1 MPATPEQTARIQ
13 IDAHL
18 SAAGWIVQSLDELNL
33 SAGKGVA
40 VREMQSQGGPADY
53 VLFVD
58 GKALGVLEAKK
69 AGTPLSGVA
78 EQSQRYTAAKH
89 WIPQRWADPLPFTYE
104 STGIET
110 NFRDQRDPDSRSRP
124 VFAFHTPEHLLELVQ
139 QPDTL
144 RARLRKFPALI
155 TAPLRECQIDAVT
168 SLEKSLAA
176 NRPRALIQMATGAG
190 KTFTAVTQV
199 YRLIKHAGAKRIL
212 FLVDR
217 GNLGRQ
223 TVNEFQQ
230 FTTPDDG
237 RKFTVST
244 IQRLYSQLSGNA
256 AFDDEA
262 DEHSGYEA
270 AGATAGK
277 DPLEVRYNPKIP
289 IESFDFVIVDECH
302 RSIYNL
308 WRQVIEYFDAFLI
321 GLTATPSKATL
332 GFFDRN
338 LVTEYPYV
346 QAVADGVN
354 VGYDIYRIKTEVSE
368 KGVTVKAGHDYQ
380 KRDRLTRAKRW
391 ELQEAEE
398 TFQKTQLD
406 RSVVVPD
413 QIRTVIRTFRE
424 KLFTE
429 IFTDRPARA
438 AAMGLD
444 EPWVPKTLIFA
455 KDDSHAE
462 DIVDIVRKEF
472 GKGND
477 FCKKV
482 TYRASGKSEDIIKA
496 FRTAPEFRIAV
507 TVDMIATG
515 TDIKPLECLLFLR
528 DVRSQLYFE
537 QMKGRGTRTIDP
549 DALASV
555 TPDAGG
561 KTRFV
566 LVDAVGVTESD
577 KTDSRPM
584 ESKPSVAFD
593 KLLLGIA
600 MGARDEATL
609 TTVAS
614 RLARLDRMLSLA
626 DREEIAKV
634 SGGPSVKQIAAALI
648 RATDPDEI
656 EKVAERVAEASRL
669 SLFEDQR
676 QDASATL
683 SLFEDQTQDTSAT
696 FNFFDTEAETTKVE
710 GAYLPHWHQDGV
722 VYFVTFRLADSLPQE
737 KLQAFTEEKE
747 LWQKQNPEPHS
758 PEQKAEYHERFPQR
772 LQQWLDLGYGSMIL
786 KHEDAA
792 LIVSNAI
799 THFEGDRYTLDEF
812 VVAANHVH
820 VLVAPL
826 GEHTL
831 SDILHSWKSF
841 TAKELLKLP
850 VAEKLSTAPTV
861 WQKESWDHIVRSE
874 ASLNKFREYI
884 RAHKVAEASCLRSM
898 EELRRDAAATLA
910 NEAAKPLVSNPALRD
925 LLEAKRRKAD
935 VTIDHLTGDTLISA
949 GYDEEKARQLVT
961 SWKQFLEDNQDEI
974 TALQILYN
982 KPHAKRHLVY
992 EELKT
997 LAEAVGRPPYHIAPA
1012 EVWKAYEHLEKR
1024 PVTADPV
1031 KVLTNLITLV
1041 RHAVDPE
1048 ATPLAPFPELVEERF
1063 RRWLAQHQ
1071 KVAEASSLSTS
1082 ENQRQDA
1089 SATFTAEQV
1098 HWLEVIKNYIAL
1110 NGAFATD
1117 DQDAYLDAWQS
1128 VDSDEGVPLAVAN
1141 RVFGKDALKPMIEEL
1156 NEVLVA

>member
-1 MPATPEQTARIQ
+1 
-13 IDAHL
+13 
-18 SAAGWIVQSLDELNL
+18 
-33 SAGKGVA
+33 
-40 VREMQSQGGPADY
+40 
-53 VLFVD
+53 
-58 GKALGVLEAKK
+58 
-69 AGTPLSGVA
+69 
-78 EQSQRYTAAKH
+78 
-89 WIPQRWADPLPFTYE
+89 
-104 STGIET
+104 
-110 NFRDQRDPDSRSRP
+110 
-124 VFAFHTPEHLLELVQ
+124 LELVQ
-139 QPDTL
+139 QPATL
-144 RARLRKFPALI
+144 RARLRQLPALN

-176 NRPRALIQMATGAG
+176 NRPRALIQMATGSG
-190 KTFTAVTQV
+190 KTFTAVTQA

-237 RKFTVST
+237 RKFTDLYNVQMLGPGGIDPVCKVTVST

-256 AFDDEA
+256 TFDDEA

-338 LVTEYPYV
+338 IVTEYPYV

-391 ELQEAEE
+391 EIQEAEE
-398 TFQKTQLD
+398 TYQKTQLD

-413 QIRTVIRTFRE
+413 QLRTIIRTFRE

-438 AAMGLD
+438 KAMGLD

-482 TYRASGKSEDIIKA
+482 TYRADGKSEDIIKA
-496 FRTAPEFRIAV
+496 FRTSPEFRIAV

-614 RLARLDRMLSLA
+614 RLARLDRMLSPA

-648 RATDPDEI
+648 KATDPDEI
-656 EKVAERVAEASRL
+656 KARAQASGATTYSEPTAAEL
-669 SLFEDQR
+669 
-676 QDASATL
+676 
-683 SLFEDQTQDTSAT
+683 
-696 FNFFDTEAETTKVE
+696 
-710 GAYLPHWHQDGV
+710 
-722 VYFVTFRLADSLPQE
+722 
-737 KLQAFTEEKE
+737 
-747 LWQKQNPEPHS
+747 
-758 PEQKAEYHERFPQR
+758 KAAA
-772 LQQWLDLGYGSMIL
+772 
-786 KHEDAA
+786 AA
-792 LIVSNAI
+792 L
-799 THFEGDRYTLDEF
+799 
-812 VVAANHVH
+812 
-820 VLVAPL
+820 
-826 GEHTL
+826 
-831 SDILHSWKSF
+831 
-841 TAKELLKLP
+841 
-850 VAEKLSTAPTV
+850 AE
-861 WQKESWDHIVRSE
+861 
-874 ASLNKFREYI
+874 
-884 RAHKVAEASCLRSM
+884 
-898 EELRRDAAATLA
+898 
-910 NEAAKPLVSNPALRD
+910 EAAMPLASNPALRD

-935 VTIDHLTGDTLISA
+935 VTIDHLTGDTVISA

-982 KPHAKRHLVY
+982 RPHAKRHLVY

-997 LAEAVGRPPYHIAPA
+997 LAEAVARPPYHIAPA

-1024 PVTADPV
+1024 PLTTDPV
-1031 KVLTNLITLV
+1031 KTLTNLITLV
-1041 RHAVDPE
+1041 RHTVDPQK
-1048 ATPLAPFPELVEERF
+1048 TPLAPFPELVETRF
-1063 RRWLAQHQ
+1063 QQWLAQHGGRFTD
-1071 KVAEASSLSTS
+1071 A
-1082 ENQRQDA
+1082 QR
-1089 SATFTAEQV
+1089 
-1098 HWLEVIKNYIAL
+1098 HWLDVIKNYVAL

-1117 DQDAYLDAWQS
+1117 DQEAYLDAWQS
-1128 VDSDEGVPLAVAN
+1128 VDSDEGVPLAVA
-1141 RVFGKDALKPMIEEL
+1141 RKAFGGDPKDIIEEL
-1156 NEVLVA
+1156 NTILVA

>member
-1 MPATPEQTARIQ
+1 MHHPEAAARET
-13 IDAHL
+13 IDAL
-18 SAAGWIVQSLDELNL
+18 LGAAGWAIQNIASLNL
-33 SAGKGVA
+33 HASRGVA
-40 VREMQSQGGPADY
+40 VREMQSHGGPADY
-53 VLFVD
+53 ILFVD
-58 GKALGVLEAKK
+58 GKALGIVEAKK
-69 AGTPLSGVA
+69 EGTTLSAVA
-78 EQSQRYTAAKH
+78 EQSARYTAAMK

-104 STGIET
+104 STGVET

-144 RARLRKFPALI
+144 RARLKALPTAHPLAGPAGQPDQ
-155 TAPLRECQIDAVT
+155 TSRLRECQIDAVT

-176 NRPRALIQMATGAG
+176 NRPRALIQMATGSG
-190 KTFTAVTQV
+190 KTFTAVTQA
-199 YRLIKHAGAKRIL
+199 YRLIKHAGARRIL

-237 RKFTVST
+237 RKFTDLYNVQMLGPGGIDPVCKVTVST

-256 AFDDEA
+256 TFDDEA

-338 LVTEYPYV
+338 LVIEKRRRLVGVLDGVSGANAARRVSRRAEPANQYPYV

-391 ELQEAEE
+391 EIQEAEE
-398 TFQKTQLD
+398 TYQKTQLD

-413 QIRTVIRTFRE
+413 QIRTIIRTFRE

-438 AAMGLD
+438 KAMGLD

-549 DALASV
+549 DVLASV

-561 KTRFV
+561 KTRPAIV
-566 LVDAVGVTESD
+566 N
-577 KTDSRPM
+577 
-584 ESKPSVAFD
+584 
-593 KLLLGIA
+593 LG
-600 MGARDEATL
+600 
-609 TTVAS
+609 
-614 RLARLDRMLSLA
+614 LSLPC
-626 DREEIAKV
+626 RWM
-634 SGGPSVKQIAAALI
+634 S
-648 RATDPDEI
+648 
-656 EKVAERVAEASRL
+656 
-669 SLFEDQR
+669 
-676 QDASATL
+676 QD
-683 SLFEDQTQDTSAT
+683 
-696 FNFFDTEAETTKVE
+696 
-710 GAYLPHWHQDGV
+710 
-722 VYFVTFRLADSLPQE
+722 
-737 KLQAFTEEKE
+737 
-747 LWQKQNPEPHS
+747 PEPLS
-758 PEQKAEYHERFPQR
+758 
-772 LQQWLDLGYGSMIL
+772 
-786 KHEDAA
+786 
-792 LIVSNAI
+792 
-799 THFEGDRYTLDEF
+799 F
-812 VVAANHVH
+812 V
-820 VLVAPL
+820 
-826 GEHTL
+826 
-831 SDILHSWKSF
+831 
-841 TAKELLKLP
+841 
-850 VAEKLSTAPTV
+850 
-861 WQKESWDHIVRSE
+861 
-874 ASLNKFREYI
+874 
-884 RAHKVAEASCLRSM
+884 
-898 EELRRDAAATLA
+898 
-910 NEAAKPLVSNPALRD
+910 
-925 LLEAKRRKAD
+925 
-935 VTIDHLTGDTLISA
+935 
-949 GYDEEKARQLVT
+949 
-961 SWKQFLEDNQDEI
+961 
-974 TALQILYN
+974 
-982 KPHAKRHLVY
+982 
-992 EELKT
+992 
-997 LAEAVGRPPYHIAPA
+997 
-1012 EVWKAYEHLEKR
+1012 
-1024 PVTADPV
+1024 
-1031 KVLTNLITLV
+1031 
-1041 RHAVDPE
+1041 
-1048 ATPLAPFPELVEERF
+1048 
-1063 RRWLAQHQ
+1063 
-1071 KVAEASSLSTS
+1071 
-1082 ENQRQDA
+1082 
-1089 SATFTAEQV
+1089 
-1098 HWLEVIKNYIAL
+1098 
-1110 NGAFATD
+1110 
-1117 DQDAYLDAWQS
+1117 
-1128 VDSDEGVPLAVAN
+1128 
-1141 RVFGKDALKPMIEEL
+1141 
-1156 NEVLVA
+1156 

>member
-1 MPATPEQTARIQ
+1 LRAPEQQARET
-13 IDAHL
+13 IDAL
-18 SAAGWIVQSLDELNL
+18 LGAAGWAIQDIASLNL
-33 SAGKGVA
+33 HAARGVA
-40 VREMQSQGGPADY
+40 VREMQSHGGPADY
-53 VLFVD
+53 ILFVD
-58 GKALGVLEAKK
+58 GKALGIVEAKK
-69 AGTPLSGVA
+69 EGTTLSAVA
-78 EQSQRYTAAKH
+78 EQSARYTAAMK

-139 QPDTL
+139 QPETL
-144 RARLRKFPALI
+144 RARLHQFPALN

-176 NRPRALIQMATGAG
+176 NRPRALIQMATGSG
-190 KTFTAVTQV
+190 KTFTAVTQT
-199 YRLIKHAGAKRIL
+199 YRLIKHAGARRIL

-223 TVNEFQQ
+223 TVNEPSGARQTARKGSPKGQRGGADQFQQ

-237 RKFTVST
+237 RKFTDLYNVQMLGPGGIDPVCKVTVST

-256 AFDDEA
+256 TFDDEA

-338 LVTEYPYV
+338 LVTEPSGARQTARRGSPKGRRGGADQYPYV

-391 ELQEAEE
+391 EIQEAEE

-413 QIRTVIRTFRE
+413 QLRTVIRTFRE

-438 AAMGLD
+438 KAMGLD

-614 RLARLDRMLSLA
+614 RLARLDRMLSPA

-634 SGGPSVKQIAAALI
+634 SGGHSVKQIAAALI
-648 RATDPDEI
+648 KATDPDEI
-656 EKVAERVAEASRL
+656 KAKAQASGATTYSEPTPAELKAAAEA
-669 SLFEDQR
+669 
-676 QDASATL
+676 
-683 SLFEDQTQDTSAT
+683 
-696 FNFFDTEAETTKVE
+696 
-710 GAYLPHWHQDGV
+710 
-722 VYFVTFRLADSLPQE
+722 LAD
-737 KLQAFTEEKE
+737 
-747 LWQKQNPEPHS
+747 
-758 PEQKAEYHERFPQR
+758 
-772 LQQWLDLGYGSMIL
+772 
-786 KHEDAA
+786 
-792 LIVSNAI
+792 
-799 THFEGDRYTLDEF
+799 
-812 VVAANHVH
+812 
-820 VLVAPL
+820 
-826 GEHTL
+826 
-831 SDILHSWKSF
+831 
-841 TAKELLKLP
+841 
-850 VAEKLSTAPTV
+850 
-861 WQKESWDHIVRSE
+861 E
-874 ASLNKFREYI
+874 A
-884 RAHKVAEASCLRSM
+884 
-898 EELRRDAAATLA
+898 T
-910 NEAAKPLVSNPALRD
+910 KPLASNPALRD
-925 LLEAKRRKAD
+925 LLEGKRRKAD
-935 VTIDHLTGDTLISA
+935 VTIDHLTGDELISA

-982 KPHAKRHLVY
+982 LPRRSGAKTGLVY

-997 LAEAVGRPPYHIAPA
+997 LAEAVARPPYHIAPA

-1024 PVTADPV
+1024 PLTTDPV
-1031 KVLTNLITLV
+1031 KTLTNLITLV
-1041 RHAVDPE
+1041 RHTVDPQK
-1048 ATPLAPFPELVEERF
+1048 TPLAPFPELVETRYQQ
-1063 RRWLAQHQ
+1063 WLAQHGERFTD
-1071 KVAEASSLSTS
+1071 A
-1082 ENQRQDA
+1082 QR
-1089 SATFTAEQV
+1089 
-1098 HWLEVIKNYIAL
+1098 HWLDVIKNYVAL
-1110 NGAFATD
+1110 NGAFAID

-1141 RVFGKDALKPMIEEL
+1141 RVFGKDALKPIIEEL

>member
-1 MPATPEQTARIQ
+1 MPDTPEQQARET
-13 IDAHL
+13 IDALL
-18 SAAGWIVQSLDELNL
+18 SAAGWTIQNIASLNL
-33 SAGKGVA
+33 HASRGVA
-40 VREMQSQGGPADY
+40 VREMQSHGGPADY
-53 VLFVD
+53 ILFVD
-58 GKALGVLEAKK
+58 GKALGIVEAKK
-69 AGTPLSGVA
+69 EGTTLSAVA
-78 EQSQRYTAAKH
+78 EQSARYTAAMK
-89 WIPQRWADPLPFTYE
+89 WIPQRWVDPLPFTYE

-144 RARLRKFPALI
+144 RARLRQFPALN

-176 NRPRALIQMATGAG
+176 NRPRALIQMATGSG
-190 KTFTAVTQV
+190 KTFTAVTQA
-199 YRLIKHAGAKRIL
+199 YRLIKHAGARRIL

-237 RKFTVST
+237 RTFTDLYNVQMLGPGGIDPVCKVTVST

-256 AFDDEA
+256 TFDDEA

-391 ELQEAEE
+391 EIQEAEE
-398 TFQKTQLD
+398 TYQKTQLD

-438 AAMGLD
+438 KAMGLD

-614 RLARLDRMLSLA
+614 RLARLDRMLSQA

-634 SGGPSVKQIAAALI
+634 SGGHSVKQIAAALI
-648 RATDPDEI
+648 KATDPDEI
-656 EKVAERVAEASRL
+656 RGRALPPGTPTYSEPTPAELKAAAEAL
-669 SLFEDQR
+669 
-676 QDASATL
+676 
-683 SLFEDQTQDTSAT
+683 
-696 FNFFDTEAETTKVE
+696 AE
-710 GAYLPHWHQDGV
+710 
-722 VYFVTFRLADSLPQE
+722 
-737 KLQAFTEEKE
+737 
-747 LWQKQNPEPHS
+747 
-758 PEQKAEYHERFPQR
+758 
-772 LQQWLDLGYGSMIL
+772 
-786 KHEDAA
+786 
-792 LIVSNAI
+792 
-799 THFEGDRYTLDEF
+799 
-812 VVAANHVH
+812 
-820 VLVAPL
+820 
-826 GEHTL
+826 
-831 SDILHSWKSF
+831 
-841 TAKELLKLP
+841 
-850 VAEKLSTAPTV
+850 
-861 WQKESWDHIVRSE
+861 E
-874 ASLNKFREYI
+874 AS
-884 RAHKVAEASCLRSM
+884 
-898 EELRRDAAATLA
+898 
-910 NEAAKPLVSNPALRD
+910 KPLASNPALRD

-935 VTIDHLTGDTLISA
+935 VTIDHLTGDTVISA

-982 KPHAKRHLVY
+982 RPHAKRHLVY

-997 LAEAVGRPPYHIAPA
+997 LAEAIARPPYHIAPA

-1024 PVTADPV
+1024 PLTTDPV
-1031 KVLTNLITLV
+1031 KTLTNLITLV
-1041 RHAVDPE
+1041 RHTVDPQK
-1048 ATPLAPFPELVEERF
+1048 TPLAPFPELVETRYQQ
-1063 RRWLAQHQ
+1063 WLAQQ
-1071 KVAEASSLSTS
+1071 QESGLGVSPQTLKTPPQAQTP
-1082 ENQRQDA
+1082 R
-1089 SATFTAEQV
+1089 FTPEQI
-1098 HWLEVIKNYIAL
+1098 HWLDVIKNYVAL

-1141 RVFGKDALKPMIEEL
+1141 RIFGKDALKPIIEEL

>member
-1 MPATPEQTARIQ
+1 MPPTPEQQARET
-13 IDAHL
+13 IDAML
-18 SAAGWIVQSLDELNL
+18 AAAGWVVQDIKELNL
-33 SAGKGVA
+33 SASRGVA
-40 VREMQSQGGPADY
+40 IRELQSMGGPADY
-53 VLFVD
+53 ILFVD
-58 GKALGVLEAKK
+58 GKALGIIEAKK
-69 AGTPLSGVA
+69 EGTTLSAVA
-78 EQSQRYTAAKH
+78 LQSERYTAAMK
-89 WIPQRWADPLPFTYE
+89 WIPQRWVDPLPFTYE
-104 STGIET
+104 TTGIET

-144 RARLRKFPALI
+144 RARLRQFPALN

-176 NRPRALIQMATGAG
+176 NRPRALIQMATGSG
-190 KTFTAVTQV
+190 KTFTAVTQA

-223 TVNEFQQ
+223 TVREFQN

-237 RKFTVST
+237 RSFTDLYNVQMLGPGGIDPVCKVTVST

-256 AFDDEA
+256 TFDDEA

-391 ELQEAEE
+391 EIQEAEE
-398 TFQKTQLD
+398 TYQKTQLD

-413 QIRTVIRTFRE
+413 QLRTVIRTFRE

-438 AAMGLD
+438 KAMGLD

-477 FCKKV
+477 FCRKV

-584 ESKPSVAFD
+584 ESKPSIAFD

-600 MGARDEATL
+600 MGKRDEPTL
-609 TTVAS
+609 TTAAS
-614 RLARLDRMLSLA
+614 RLARLDRMLSQA

-634 SGGPSVKQIAAALI
+634 SGGHSVKQIAAALI
-648 RATDPDEI
+648 KVTDPDEI
-656 EKVAERVAEASRL
+656 RGRALPPGAPTYSEPTPAELKAAAEA
-669 SLFEDQR
+669 
-676 QDASATL
+676 
-683 SLFEDQTQDTSAT
+683 
-696 FNFFDTEAETTKVE
+696 
-710 GAYLPHWHQDGV
+710 
-722 VYFVTFRLADSLPQE
+722 LAD
-737 KLQAFTEEKE
+737 
-747 LWQKQNPEPHS
+747 
-758 PEQKAEYHERFPQR
+758 
-772 LQQWLDLGYGSMIL
+772 
-786 KHEDAA
+786 
-792 LIVSNAI
+792 
-799 THFEGDRYTLDEF
+799 
-812 VVAANHVH
+812 
-820 VLVAPL
+820 
-826 GEHTL
+826 
-831 SDILHSWKSF
+831 
-841 TAKELLKLP
+841 
-850 VAEKLSTAPTV
+850 
-861 WQKESWDHIVRSE
+861 
-874 ASLNKFREYI
+874 
-884 RAHKVAEASCLRSM
+884 
-898 EELRRDAAATLA
+898 
-910 NEAAKPLVSNPALRD
+910 EAAKPLASNPALRE

-935 VTIDHLTGDTLISA
+935 ITIDHLTGDQLISA

-992 EELKT
+992 EELKA
-997 LAEAVGRPPYHIAPA
+997 LAAAIARPPYHIAPA

-1024 PVTADPV
+1024 PLTTDPV
-1031 KVLTNLITLV
+1031 KTLTNLITLV
-1041 RHAVDPE
+1041 RHTVDPE
-1048 ATPLAPFPELVEERF
+1048 LTPLAPFPELVEQRF
-1063 RRWLAQHQ
+1063 VCWLAQQ
-1071 KVAEASSLSTS
+1071 QSRSVGVSPTSSSPRFTEA
-1082 ENQRQDA
+1082 QI
-1089 SATFTAEQV
+1089 
-1098 HWLEVIKNYIAL
+1098 HWLKVIRDYIAL
-1110 NGAFATD
+1110 SGAFATD
-1117 DQDAYLDAWQS
+1117 DQAAYLDAWQS
-1128 VDSDEGVPLAVAN
+1128 VDSDEGVPLAVAK
-1141 RVFGKDALKPMIEEL
+1141 RVFGEDPKSIIEEL
-1156 NEVLVA
+1156 NQALIA

>member
-1 MPATPEQTARIQ
+1 MAASTPEQLARET
-13 IDAHL
+13 IDAL
-18 SAAGWIVQSLDELNL
+18 LTTAGWSVQSLKDLNL
-33 SAGKGVA
+33 SASRGVA
-40 VREMQSQGGPADY
+40 VREMQSTGGPADY
-53 VLFVD
+53 ILFVD
-58 GKALGVLEAKK
+58 GKALGVVEAKK
-69 AGTPLSGVA
+69 EGTTLSAVA
-78 EQSQRYTAAKH
+78 EQSARYTTAKN

-104 STGIET
+104 TTGIET

-139 QPDTL
+139 QPSTL
-144 RARLRKFPALI
+144 RKRLRHLAFAHPLVE
-155 TAPLRECQIDAVT
+155 TGLRECQIDALT
-168 SLEKSLAA
+168 SLEKSLAD
-176 NRPRALIQMATGAG
+176 NRPRALIQMATGSG
-190 KTFTAVTQV
+190 KTFTAVTQA

-237 RKFTVST
+237 RKFTDLYNVQMLGPGGIDPVCKVTVST

-256 AFDDEA
+256 TFDDEA
-262 DEHSGYEA
+262 DEHSAYEA

-391 ELQEAEE
+391 EIQEAEE

-413 QIRTVIRTFRE
+413 QLRTVIRTFRE

-429 IFTDRPARA
+429 IFTERPARA
-438 AAMGLD
+438 KAMGLD

-584 ESKPSVAFD
+584 ESKPSIAFD

-614 RLARLDRMLSLA
+614 RLARLDRMLSQP

-634 SGGPSVKQIAAALI
+634 SGGHSVKQIAAALI
-648 RATDPDEI
+648 KATDPDEI
-656 EKVAERVAEASRL
+656 KGRALPPGAPTYSEPTRAELKAAAEAL
-669 SLFEDQR
+669 
-676 QDASATL
+676 
-683 SLFEDQTQDTSAT
+683 
-696 FNFFDTEAETTKVE
+696 AE
-710 GAYLPHWHQDGV
+710 
-722 VYFVTFRLADSLPQE
+722 
-737 KLQAFTEEKE
+737 
-747 LWQKQNPEPHS
+747 
-758 PEQKAEYHERFPQR
+758 
-772 LQQWLDLGYGSMIL
+772 
-786 KHEDAA
+786 
-792 LIVSNAI
+792 
-799 THFEGDRYTLDEF
+799 
-812 VVAANHVH
+812 
-820 VLVAPL
+820 
-826 GEHTL
+826 
-831 SDILHSWKSF
+831 
-841 TAKELLKLP
+841 
-850 VAEKLSTAPTV
+850 
-861 WQKESWDHIVRSE
+861 
-874 ASLNKFREYI
+874 
-884 RAHKVAEASCLRSM
+884 
-898 EELRRDAAATLA
+898 
-910 NEAAKPLVSNPALRD
+910 EAAKPLAAKPALRD
-925 LLEAKRRKAD
+925 LLEAKRRKTD

-974 TALQILYN
+974 TALQIIYHLPRRSST
-982 KPHAKRHLVY
+982 KAGRQLVY

-997 LAEAVGRPPYHIAPA
+997 LAEAVARPPYHIAPA

-1024 PVTADPV
+1024 PLTTDPV
-1031 KVLTNLITLV
+1031 KTLTNLITLV
-1041 RHAVDPE
+1041 RHTVDPQK
-1048 ATPLAPFPELVEERF
+1048 TPLAPFPELVETRYQQ
-1063 RRWLAQHQ
+1063 WLAQH
-1071 KVAEASSLSTS
+1071 VERFTDA
-1082 ENQRQDA
+1082 QR
-1089 SATFTAEQV
+1089 
-1098 HWLEVIKNYIAL
+1098 HWLDVIKNYIAL

-1117 DQDAYLDAWQS
+1117 DQGAYLDAWQS
-1128 VDSDEGVPLAVAN
+1128 VDSDEGVPLAVA
-1141 RVFGKDALKPMIEEL
+1141 RKAFGSDPKLIIEEL
-1156 NEVLVA
+1156 NEMLVA

>member
-1 MPATPEQTARIQ
+1 MPTPEQTARAG
-13 IDAHL
+13 IDAQL
-18 SAAGWIVQSLDELNL
+18 AAAGWAVQDIKELNL
-33 SAGKGVA
+33 SASRGIA
-40 VREMQSQGGPADY
+40 VREMQSHGGPADY
-53 VLFVD
+53 ILFVD
-58 GKALGVLEAKK
+58 GKALGIVEAKK
-69 AGTPLSGVA
+69 EGTTLSAVA
-78 EQSQRYTAAKH
+78 EQSTRYTYAHK

-104 STGIET
+104 TTGIET

-144 RARLRKFPALI
+144 RARLRLFPALNN
-155 TAPLRECQIDAVT
+155 APLRECQIDAVT

-176 NRPRALIQMATGAG
+176 NRPRALIQMATGSG
-190 KTFTAVTQV
+190 KTFTAVTQA

-237 RKFTVST
+237 RKFTDLYNVQMLGPGGIDPVCKVTVST

-256 AFDDEA
+256 TFDDEA
-262 DEHSGYEA
+262 DEHSGYEV
-270 AGATAGK
+270 AGTTAGK
-277 DPLEVRYNPKIP
+277 EPLEVRYNPKIP

-380 KRDRLTRAKRW
+380 KRNRLTRAKRW
-391 ELQEAEE
+391 EIQEAEE
-398 TFQKTQLD
+398 TYQKTQLD

-438 AAMGLD
+438 KAMGLD

-482 TYRASGKSEDIIKA
+482 TYKASGKSEDIIKA

-614 RLARLDRMLSLA
+614 RLARLDRMLSPT

-634 SGGPSVKQIAAALI
+634 SGGHTVKQIAAALI
-648 RATDPDEI
+648 KATDPDEI
-656 EKVAERVAEASRL
+656 KGRALPPGAPTYSEPTPAELKAAAEA
-669 SLFEDQR
+669 
-676 QDASATL
+676 
-683 SLFEDQTQDTSAT
+683 
-696 FNFFDTEAETTKVE
+696 
-710 GAYLPHWHQDGV
+710 
-722 VYFVTFRLADSLPQE
+722 LAD
-737 KLQAFTEEKE
+737 
-747 LWQKQNPEPHS
+747 
-758 PEQKAEYHERFPQR
+758 
-772 LQQWLDLGYGSMIL
+772 
-786 KHEDAA
+786 
-792 LIVSNAI
+792 
-799 THFEGDRYTLDEF
+799 
-812 VVAANHVH
+812 
-820 VLVAPL
+820 
-826 GEHTL
+826 
-831 SDILHSWKSF
+831 
-841 TAKELLKLP
+841 
-850 VAEKLSTAPTV
+850 
-861 WQKESWDHIVRSE
+861 
-874 ASLNKFREYI
+874 
-884 RAHKVAEASCLRSM
+884 
-898 EELRRDAAATLA
+898 
-910 NEAAKPLVSNPALRD
+910 EAAKPLASNPALRD

-982 KPHAKRHLVY
+982 RPRAKRHLVY

-997 LAEAVGRPPYHIAPA
+997 LAEAVARPPYHIAPA

-1024 PVTADPV
+1024 PLTTDPV
-1031 KVLTNLITLV
+1031 KTLTNLITLV
-1041 RHAVDPE
+1041 RHTVDPQK
-1048 ATPLAPFPELVEERF
+1048 TPLAPFPELVETRYQQ
-1063 RRWLAQHQ
+1063 WLAQQ
-1071 KVAEASSLSTS
+1071 IGTAGLQPASETTPPKA
-1082 ENQRQDA
+1082 QAPR
-1089 SATFTAEQV
+1089 FTPEQI
-1098 HWLEVIKNYIAL
+1098 HWLDVIKNYVAL

-1141 RVFGKDALKPMIEEL
+1141 RFFGKDALKTIIEEL

>member
-1 MPATPEQTARIQ
+1 MDTPEQLARKT
-13 IDAHL
+13 IDAQL
-18 SAAGWIVQSLDELNL
+18 GAAGWSVQSIAELNL
-33 SAGKGVA
+33 AAAWGVA
-40 VREMQSQGGPADY
+40 VREMQSHGGPADY
-53 VLFVD
+53 ILFVD
-58 GKALGVLEAKK
+58 GKALGIVEAKK
-69 AGTPLSGVA
+69 EGTTLSAVA
-78 EQSQRYTAAKH
+78 EQSARYTAAHK

-124 VFAFHTPEHLLELVQ
+124 VFAFHTPEPLLELVQ

-144 RARLRKFPALI
+144 RARLRQFPELN

-176 NRPRALIQMATGAG
+176 NRPRALIQMATGSG
-190 KTFTAVTQV
+190 KTFTAVTQA

-237 RKFTVST
+237 RKFTDLYNVQMLGPGGIDPVCKVTVST
-244 IQRLYSQLSGNA
+244 IQRLYAQLSGNA
-256 AFDDEA
+256 TFDDES

-270 AGATAGK
+270 AGATAGN
-277 DPLEVRYNPKIP
+277 DPLDVRYNPKIP

-321 GLTATPSKATL
+321 GLTATPSKHTL

-391 ELQEAEE
+391 EIQEAEE
-398 TFQKTQLD
+398 TYQKTQLD

-438 AAMGLD
+438 KAMGLD

-600 MGARDEATL
+600 MGARDEATF

-614 RLARLDRMLSLA
+614 RLARLDRMLSQA

-634 SGGPSVKQIAAALI
+634 SGGHSVKQIAAALI
-648 RATDPDEI
+648 KATDPDEI
-656 EKVAERVAEASRL
+656 KAKAQASGGTTYSEPTPAELKAAAEA
-669 SLFEDQR
+669 
-676 QDASATL
+676 
-683 SLFEDQTQDTSAT
+683 
-696 FNFFDTEAETTKVE
+696 
-710 GAYLPHWHQDGV
+710 
-722 VYFVTFRLADSLPQE
+722 
-737 KLQAFTEEKE
+737 
-747 LWQKQNPEPHS
+747 
-758 PEQKAEYHERFPQR
+758 
-772 LQQWLDLGYGSMIL
+772 
-786 KHEDAA
+786 
-792 LIVSNAI
+792 
-799 THFEGDRYTLDEF
+799 
-812 VVAANHVH
+812 
-820 VLVAPL
+820 
-826 GEHTL
+826 
-831 SDILHSWKSF
+831 
-841 TAKELLKLP
+841 
-850 VAEKLSTAPTV
+850 
-861 WQKESWDHIVRSE
+861 
-874 ASLNKFREYI
+874 
-884 RAHKVAEASCLRSM
+884 
-898 EELRRDAAATLA
+898 LA
-910 NEAAKPLVSNPALRD
+910 NEAAKPLASNPALRD

-982 KPHAKRHLVY
+982 RPHAKKHLVY

-997 LAEAVGRPPYHIAPA
+997 LAEAVARPPYHIAPA

-1024 PVTADPV
+1024 PLTTDPV
-1031 KVLTNLITLV
+1031 KTLTNLITLV
-1041 RHAVDPE
+1041 RHTVDPQK
-1048 ATPLAPFPELVEERF
+1048 TPLSPFPELVNARF
-1063 RRWLAQHQ
+1063 DKWLSQQ
-1071 KVAEASSLSTS
+1071 QNPESAEAADSPLNPENLKLKTS
-1082 ENQRQDA
+1082 R
-1089 SATFTAEQV
+1089 FTQSQI
-1098 HWLEVIKNYIAL
+1098 HWLKVIRDYVAF

-1141 RVFGKDALKPMIEEL
+1141 RVFGKEALKPIIEEL

>member
-1 MPATPEQTARIQ
+1 MQHPEAAARED
-13 IDAHL
+13 IDRQL
-18 SAAGWIVQSLDELNL
+18 MAAGWLIQDKKDLNL
-33 SAGKGVA
+33 HASRGVA
-40 VREMQSQGGPADY
+40 VREMQSHGGPADY
-53 VLFVD
+53 ILFVD
-58 GKALGVLEAKK
+58 GKALGVVEAKRE
-69 AGTPLSGVA
+69 GTTLSAVA
-78 EQSQRYTAAKH
+78 EQSARYTAANH
-89 WIPQRWADPLPFTYE
+89 WMPQRWADPLPFTYE

-124 VFAFHTPEHLLELVQ
+124 VFGFHTPQHLLELVQ

-144 RARLRKFPALI
+144 RARLRQLPALN
-155 TAPLRECQIDAVT
+155 TAPLRECQIDAVS

-176 NRPRALIQMATGAG
+176 NRPRALIQMATGSG
-190 KTFTAVTQV
+190 KTFTAVTQA
-199 YRLIKHAGAKRIL
+199 YRLIKHAGARRIL

-223 TVNEFQQ
+223 TVNEPSGARQTAQEGSPQGQRGGADQFQQ

-237 RKFTVST
+237 RKFTDLYNVQMLGPGGIDPVCKVTVST

-256 AFDDEA
+256 TFDDEA

-391 ELQEAEE
+391 EIQEAEE
-398 TFQKTQLD
+398 TYQKAQLD

-413 QIRTVIRTFRE
+413 QIRTIIRTFRE

-429 IFTDRPARA
+429 IFPDRPARA
-438 AAMGLD
+438 MAMGLD

-614 RLARLDRMLSLA
+614 RLARLDRMLSPA

-634 SGGPSVKQIAAALI
+634 SGGHSVKQIAAALI
-648 RATDPDEI
+648 KATDPDEI
-656 EKVAERVAEASRL
+656 KAKAQASGATTYSEPTPAELKAAAEA
-669 SLFEDQR
+669 
-676 QDASATL
+676 
-683 SLFEDQTQDTSAT
+683 
-696 FNFFDTEAETTKVE
+696 
-710 GAYLPHWHQDGV
+710 
-722 VYFVTFRLADSLPQE
+722 LAD
-737 KLQAFTEEKE
+737 
-747 LWQKQNPEPHS
+747 
-758 PEQKAEYHERFPQR
+758 
-772 LQQWLDLGYGSMIL
+772 
-786 KHEDAA
+786 
-792 LIVSNAI
+792 
-799 THFEGDRYTLDEF
+799 
-812 VVAANHVH
+812 
-820 VLVAPL
+820 
-826 GEHTL
+826 
-831 SDILHSWKSF
+831 
-841 TAKELLKLP
+841 
-850 VAEKLSTAPTV
+850 
-861 WQKESWDHIVRSE
+861 E
-874 ASLNKFREYI
+874 A
-884 RAHKVAEASCLRSM
+884 
-898 EELRRDAAATLA
+898 T
-910 NEAAKPLVSNPALRD
+910 KPLASNPALRD
-925 LLEAKRRKAD
+925 LLEGKRRKAD
-935 VTIDHLTGDTLISA
+935 VTIDHLTGDELISA

-982 KPHAKRHLVY
+982 LPRRSGAKTGLVY

-997 LAEAVGRPPYHIAPA
+997 LAEAVARPPYHIAPA

-1024 PVTADPV
+1024 PLTTDPV
-1031 KVLTNLITLV
+1031 KTLTNLITLV
-1041 RHAVDPE
+1041 RHTVDPQK
-1048 ATPLAPFPELVEERF
+1048 TPLAPFPELVETRYQQ
-1063 RRWLAQHQ
+1063 WLAQHGERFTD
-1071 KVAEASSLSTS
+1071 A
-1082 ENQRQDA
+1082 QR
-1089 SATFTAEQV
+1089 
-1098 HWLEVIKNYIAL
+1098 HWLDVIKNYVAL
-1110 NGAFATD
+1110 NGAFAID

-1141 RVFGKDALKPMIEEL
+1141 RVFGKDALKPIIEEL

>member
-1 MPATPEQTARIQ
+1 MLGPGG
-13 IDAHL
+13 ID
-18 SAAGWIVQSLDELNL
+18 
-33 SAGKGVA
+33 
-40 VREMQSQGGPADY
+40 
-53 VLFVD
+53 
-58 GKALGVLEAKK
+58 
-69 AGTPLSGVA
+69 
-78 EQSQRYTAAKH
+78 
-89 WIPQRWADPLPFTYE
+89 
-104 STGIET
+104 
-110 NFRDQRDPDSRSRP
+110 P
-124 VFAFHTPEHLLELVQ
+124 VCKV
-139 QPDTL
+139 
-144 RARLRKFPALI
+144 
-155 TAPLRECQIDAVT
+155 
-168 SLEKSLAA
+168 
-176 NRPRALIQMATGAG
+176 
-190 KTFTAVTQV
+190 
-199 YRLIKHAGAKRIL
+199 
-212 FLVDR
+212 
-217 GNLGRQ
+217 
-223 TVNEFQQ
+223 
-230 FTTPDDG
+230 
-237 RKFTVST
+237 TVST

-256 AFDDEA
+256 TFDDEA
-262 DEHSGYEA
+262 DEHSGYEVSKVA
-270 AGATAGK
+270 VASRLSAQDNQRQDASATI
-277 DPLEVRYNPKIP
+277 PVTYNPKIP

-368 KGVTVKAGHDYQ
+368 KGVTVKAGNDYQ

-391 ELQEAEE
+391 EIQEAEE
-398 TFQKTQLD
+398 TYQKTQLD

-438 AAMGLD
+438 KAMGLD

-496 FRTAPEFRIAV
+496 FRTSPEFRIAV

-614 RLARLDRMLSLA
+614 RLARLDRTLSPA

-634 SGGPSVKQIAAALI
+634 SGGHSVKQIAAALI
-648 RATDPDEI
+648 KATDPDEI
-656 EKVAERVAEASRL
+656 KKVAEASRL
-669 SLFEDQR
+669 SSYSFYDE
-676 QDASATL
+676 
-683 SLFEDQTQDTSAT
+683 
-696 FNFFDTEAETTKVE
+696 EAPVDRKQ
-710 GAYLPHWHQDGV
+710 GANLPHWNQAGAI
-722 VYFVTFRLADSLPQE
+722 YFVTFRLADSLPQE
-737 KLQAFTEEKE
+737 KLKIYSQERE
-747 LWQKQNPEPHS
+747 LWLANNPEPHS
-758 PEQKAEYHERFPQR
+758 PEQKADYFERFPKR
-772 LQQWLDLGYGSMIL
+772 LQEWLDAGYGSMIL
-786 KHEDAA
+786 KDPVANRIVTDA
-792 LIVSNAI
+792 IR
-799 THFEGDRYTLDEF
+799 HFEGDRYTLDEF

-820 VLVAPL
+820 ALLTPKEGHEL
-826 GEHTL
+826 GE
-831 SDILHSWKSF
+831 ILHSWKSF
-841 TAKELLKLP
+841 TAKEILKLP
-850 VAEKLSTAPTV
+850 VAARLSTKPTV

-874 ASLNKFREYI
+874 RSLEKFREYI
-884 RAHKVAEASCLRSM
+884 RAHRSGASVTYAGQFASTDEKNL
-898 EELRRDAAATLA
+898 LRDAAATLA
-910 NEAAKPLVSNPALRD
+910 EEAAKPLASNPTLRD

-935 VTIDHLTGDTLISA
+935 VTIDHLTGDTVISA

-961 SWKQFLEDNQDEI
+961 SWRQFLEDNQDEI

-982 KPHAKRHLVY
+982 RPHAKRHLVY

-997 LAEAVGRPPYHIAPA
+997 LAEAVARLPYHIAPA

-1024 PVTADPV
+1024 PLTTDPV
-1031 KVLTNLITLV
+1031 KTLTNLITLV
-1041 RHAVDPE
+1041 RHTVDPQK
-1048 ATPLAPFPELVEERF
+1048 TPLAPFPELVETRYQQ
-1063 RRWLAQHQ
+1063 WLAQHGGRF
-1071 KVAEASSLSTS
+1071 T
-1082 ENQRQDA
+1082 DA
-1089 SATFTAEQV
+1089 QL
-1098 HWLEVIKNYIAL
+1098 HWLDVIKNYVAL

-1117 DQDAYLDAWQS
+1117 DQDAWQS
-1128 VDSDEGVPLAVAN
+1128 VDSDEGVPLAVA
-1141 RVFGKDALKPMIEEL
+1141 RKAFGGDPKPIIEEL
-1156 NEVLVA
+1156 NEILVA

>member
-1 MPATPEQTARIQ
+1 MTIEKSILCRRNRINTHRKRHFNLPQYEEPVRNIQEMPTPEQTARAG
-13 IDAHL
+13 IDAQL
-18 SAAGWIVQSLDELNL
+18 AAAGWAVQDMKELNL
-33 SAGKGVA
+33 SASRGIA
-40 VREMQSQGGPADY
+40 VREMQSHGGPADY
-53 VLFVD
+53 ILFVD
-58 GKALGVLEAKK
+58 GKALGIVEAKK
-69 AGTPLSGVA
+69 EGTTLSAVA
-78 EQSQRYTAAKH
+78 EQSARYTAAMK

-139 QPDTL
+139 QLDTL
-144 RARLRKFPALI
+144 RARLRQFPALN
-155 TAPLRECQIDAVT
+155 TAPLRECQIDAV
-168 SLEKSLAA
+168 SKLEKSLAA
-176 NRPRALIQMATGAG
+176 NRPRALIQMATGSG
-190 KTFTAVTQV
+190 KTFTAVTQA
-199 YRLIKHAGAKRIL
+199 YRLIKHAGARRIL

-237 RKFTVST
+237 RKFTDLYNVQMLGPGGIDPVCKVTVST

-256 AFDDEA
+256 TFDDEA

-391 ELQEAEE
+391 EIQEAEE

-413 QIRTVIRTFRE
+413 QLRTVIRTFRE

-438 AAMGLD
+438 KAMGLD

-482 TYRASGKSEDIIKA
+482 TYKASGKSEDIIKA

-614 RLARLDRMLSLA
+614 RLARLDRMLSQS

-634 SGGPSVKQIAAALI
+634 SGGHSVKQIAAALI
-648 RATDPDEI
+648 KATDPDEI
-656 EKVAERVAEASRL
+656 KGRALPPGAPTYSEPTPAELKAAAEAL
-669 SLFEDQR
+669 
-676 QDASATL
+676 
-683 SLFEDQTQDTSAT
+683 
-696 FNFFDTEAETTKVE
+696 AE
-710 GAYLPHWHQDGV
+710 
-722 VYFVTFRLADSLPQE
+722 
-737 KLQAFTEEKE
+737 
-747 LWQKQNPEPHS
+747 
-758 PEQKAEYHERFPQR
+758 
-772 LQQWLDLGYGSMIL
+772 
-786 KHEDAA
+786 
-792 LIVSNAI
+792 
-799 THFEGDRYTLDEF
+799 
-812 VVAANHVH
+812 
-820 VLVAPL
+820 
-826 GEHTL
+826 
-831 SDILHSWKSF
+831 
-841 TAKELLKLP
+841 
-850 VAEKLSTAPTV
+850 
-861 WQKESWDHIVRSE
+861 
-874 ASLNKFREYI
+874 
-884 RAHKVAEASCLRSM
+884 
-898 EELRRDAAATLA
+898 
-910 NEAAKPLVSNPALRD
+910 EAAKPLASNPALRD

-982 KPHAKRHLVY
+982 RPHAKRHLVY

-997 LAEAVGRPPYHIAPA
+997 LAEAVARPPYHIAPA

-1024 PVTADPV
+1024 PLTTDPV
-1031 KVLTNLITLV
+1031 KTLTNLITLV
-1041 RHAVDPE
+1041 RHTVDPQK
-1048 ATPLAPFPELVEERF
+1048 TPLAPFPELVEQRF
-1063 RRWLAQHQ
+1063 DCWLAQQ
-1071 KVAEASSLSTS
+1071 QSRSVGVSPTSSSP
-1082 ENQRQDA
+1082 R
-1089 SATFTAEQV
+1089 FTESQI
-1098 HWLEVIKNYIAL
+1098 HWLKVIRDYVAL

-1117 DQDAYLDAWQS
+1117 DQSAYLDAWQS

-1141 RVFGKDALKPMIEEL
+1141 RVFGKDALKPIIEEL

>member
-1 MPATPEQTARIQ
+1 
-13 IDAHL
+13 
-18 SAAGWIVQSLDELNL
+18 
-33 SAGKGVA
+33 
-40 VREMQSQGGPADY
+40 
-53 VLFVD
+53 
-58 GKALGVLEAKK
+58 
-69 AGTPLSGVA
+69 
-78 EQSQRYTAAKH
+78 
-89 WIPQRWADPLPFTYE
+89 
-104 STGIET
+104 
-110 NFRDQRDPDSRSRP
+110 
-124 VFAFHTPEHLLELVQ
+124 
-139 QPDTL
+139 
-144 RARLRKFPALI
+144 
-155 TAPLRECQIDAVT
+155 
-168 SLEKSLAA
+168 
-176 NRPRALIQMATGAG
+176 MATGSG
-190 KTFTAVTQV
+190 KTFTAVTQA
-199 YRLIKHAGAKRIL
+199 YRLIKHAGARRIL

-237 RKFTVST
+237 RKFTDLYNVQMLGPGGIDPVCKVTVST

-256 AFDDEA
+256 SFDDEA

-391 ELQEAEE
+391 ETQEAEE
-398 TFQKTQLD
+398 TYQKTQLD

-413 QIRTVIRTFRE
+413 QLRTVIRTFRE

-438 AAMGLD
+438 KAMGLD

-496 FRTAPEFRIAV
+496 FRTAPEFRVAV

-555 TPDAGG
+555 TPDAGA

-614 RLARLDRMLSLA
+614 RLARLDRMLSPA

-634 SGGPSVKQIAAALI
+634 SGGHSVKQIAAALI
-648 RATDPDEI
+648 KATDPDEI
-656 EKVAERVAEASRL
+656 KAKAQASGAPTYTEPTPAELKAAAEA
-669 SLFEDQR
+669 
-676 QDASATL
+676 
-683 SLFEDQTQDTSAT
+683 
-696 FNFFDTEAETTKVE
+696 
-710 GAYLPHWHQDGV
+710 
-722 VYFVTFRLADSLPQE
+722 LAD
-737 KLQAFTEEKE
+737 
-747 LWQKQNPEPHS
+747 
-758 PEQKAEYHERFPQR
+758 
-772 LQQWLDLGYGSMIL
+772 
-786 KHEDAA
+786 
-792 LIVSNAI
+792 
-799 THFEGDRYTLDEF
+799 
-812 VVAANHVH
+812 
-820 VLVAPL
+820 
-826 GEHTL
+826 
-831 SDILHSWKSF
+831 
-841 TAKELLKLP
+841 
-850 VAEKLSTAPTV
+850 
-861 WQKESWDHIVRSE
+861 
-874 ASLNKFREYI
+874 
-884 RAHKVAEASCLRSM
+884 
-898 EELRRDAAATLA
+898 
-910 NEAAKPLVSNPALRD
+910 EAAKPLASNPALRD

-935 VTIDHLTGDTLISA
+935 VTIDHLTGDTVISA

-982 KPHAKRHLVY
+982 RPHAKRHLVY

-997 LAEAVGRPPYHIAPA
+997 LAEAVARPPYHIAPA

-1024 PVTADPV
+1024 PLTTDPV
-1031 KVLTNLITLV
+1031 KTLTNLITLV
-1041 RHAVDPE
+1041 RHTVDPQK
-1048 ATPLAPFPELVEERF
+1048 TPLAPFPELVETRYQQ
-1063 RRWLAQHQ
+1063 WLAQHGGRFTD
-1071 KVAEASSLSTS
+1071 A
-1082 ENQRQDA
+1082 QRR
-1089 SATFTAEQV
+1089 
-1098 HWLEVIKNYIAL
+1098 WLDVIKNYVAL

-1141 RVFGKDALKPMIEEL
+1141 RVFGKDALKPIIEEL
-1156 NEVLVA
+1156 NQALIA